1 MVMASRTDESDRLD
15 LERTMSRALLLSAL
29 LLALCGPL
37 KATAL
42 SAGEAPAVP
51 PAQATTPPASAPVTA
66 RFGPAGAAAVIPAA
80 PATSWDNG
88 RFALADGDTVV
99 FIGQENLVRVCRG
112 GELEARL
119 AAGLASAHPQFRS
132 MAWEG
137 DTVYEQWRDLNFG
150 DWRAQLD
157 AVGATVVVA
166 QFGQVEALD
175 GPQRLGAFTAA
186 YHRLLDQVGAGRR
199 LVLLTPISFE
209 DPLPPRA
216 PRLSARNG
224 DLAAYAEAVRG
235 VARARGALCVDL
247 TAIGSSGG
255 QAVPGRATDDGLH
268 LNDEGRRQLA
278 ELVTSQLGVAVPAAA
293 SSPALRAAIIEK
305 NRLFFDCWRPANWS
319 FVYGDRITQ
328 PFGHAVSGGPSLR
341 EVFERHKPMIAAWD
355 ARIQAQA
362 GQQEPPP
369 APAAVAL
376 PAADDAVSTPEQE
389 LGSFTLEPG
398 WTVSL
403 VASEAQGVSKP
414 TQLTWDER
422 GRLFVACSPSY
433 PHPIPGVV
441 PADYILML
449 SEQGRDG
456 RFAAAQRWA
465 EGLTMV
471 MGLEPGDGGMYVCDF
486 DHLLHLSDPAGSG
499 HASARR
505 MVMSGFGIGDTHQL
519 INSIK
524 HAPDGS
530 LWFTQGLHA
539 FSRVETPWG
548 LKRLDQAGVW
558 RFDPKTL
565 QLESFFNHGR
575 AGFNCWGV
583 AFDDFGQVFHKS
595 GDRPEGY
602 WSVPGLVPL
611 ADPDEYHTVGAL
623 FRSDRKTTALEFIGT
638 AAMPD
643 DLQGVAVLGGFFGNT
658 IELHRLRD
666 DGAGFSST
674 QLPKLLRSSD
684 PCFRPVDVRG
694 GPDGALYVADWC
706 TPVIG
711 HYQAGFADPK
721 RDRRHGRIWR
731 LARTDRQAVQPPR
744 LDGLG
749 PNELLPLLASP
760 ERWVRAQVHRL
771 LCDLPP
777 AQAVMATDAFVGLL
791 PAGSAGDRLRYE
803 ALNVDLAHGA
813 VRPELLVS
821 LLGCDDARLRAYA
834 TRAVGSWAEAL
845 PDALGLLAARV
856 ADADA
861 RVRLEAV
868 VACSRIGRAQ
878 AVEVAVRVLSL
889 PHDRFIDYALKG
901 SVRALRPAWQDALG
915 TLTFGGDAEQAGYV
929 RTLATAQNA
938 AVHPGKRIYDA
949 LCLAC
954 HQPDAKGLPGI
965 YPPLAGSEWVAGDA
979 GPLIRILTNGLGGP
993 ITVKGQAF
1001 GQQLP
1006 LPMPPMGLDDQQAAD
1021 VLTYLRASF
1030 GNQAAGVEAGQV
1042 HAVRAQSATRQQP
1055 WTMAE
1060 LGR

>member
-1 MVMASRTDESDRLD
+1 M
-15 LERTMSRALLLSAL
+15 
-29 LLALCGPL
+29 LLAVILPCAS
-37 KATAL
+37 ATLA
-42 SAGEAPAVP
+42 AGEAQAQAPAAGPAAAVP
-51 PAQATTPPASAPVTA
+51 AAPDTVPVTA
-66 RFGPAGAAAVIPAA
+66 RFADGGAGGAAAAGTA
-80 PATSWDNG
+80 PRVSSWDGG
-88 RFALADGDTVV
+88 RFTLAEGDTVV
-99 FIGQENLVRVCRG
+99 FIGQENLVRASRG

-119 AAGLASAHPQFRS
+119 SAACASAHPHVRS

-186 YHRLLDQVGAGRR
+186 YHRLLDQIAAGRR

-209 DPLPPRA
+209 DPLLQRA
-216 PRLSARNG
+216 PRLSARNR

-235 VARARGALCVDL
+235 VARSRGALCVDL
-247 TAIGSSGG
+247 TAIGGG
-255 QAVPGRATDDGLH
+255 QASQGRATDDGLH
-268 LNDEGRRQLA
+268 LNDEGRRQFA
-278 ELVTSQLGVAVPAAA
+278 ELVTSQLGLAVPAVSAL
-293 SSPALRAAIIEK
+293 PALRAAIIEK

-355 ARIQAQA
+355 ARIQALA
-362 GQQEPPP
+362 GQQPL
-369 APAAVAL
+369 PAAPEAVML
-376 PAADDAVSTPEQE
+376 PAADDVVSTPEQE
-389 LGSFTLEPG
+389 LASFTLQPG

-422 GRLFVACSPSY
+422 GRLFVACSPTY
-433 PHPIPGVV
+433 PHPIPGVL

-449 SEQGRDG
+449 TQRRPDG
-456 RFAAAQRWA
+456 TFAASQRWA

-471 MGLEPGDGGMYVCDF
+471 MGLEPGDDGMYVCDF
-486 DHLLHLSDPAGSG
+486 DHLLHLSDPADSG
-499 HASARR
+499 HASERTL
-505 MVMSGFGIGDTHQL
+505 VMSGFGIGDTHQL

-539 FSRVETPWG
+539 FSRVETAWG

-602 WSVPGLVPL
+602 WSVPGLTPL
-611 ADPDEYHTVGAL
+611 ADPEEYHTVGAL
-623 FRSDRKTTALEFIGT
+623 FRSDRKTTALEFIGS

-643 DLQGVAVLGGFFGNT
+643 DLQGVVVLGGFFGNT

-666 DGAGFSST
+666 DGAGFAST

-731 LARTDRQAVQPPR
+731 LARSDRPAVQPPA
-744 LDGLG
+744 LHGAAA
-749 PNELLPLLASP
+749 PELLAQLGSP
-760 ERWVRAQVHRL
+760 ERWVRAQAHRL
-771 LCDLPP
+771 LSDLPRE
-777 AQAVMATDAFVGLL
+777 QAVAATDAFVAAL

-813 VRPELLVS
+813 VRLELLTR
-821 LLGCDDARLRAYA
+821 LLGCDDPRLRAYA
-834 TRAVGSWAEAL
+834 TRAVGSWSGEL

-878 AVEVAVRVLSL
+878 AVEVAVRALAM

-901 SVRALRPAWQDALG
+901 SVRALRPAWQDALTG
-915 TLTFGGDAEQAGYV
+915 LSFGGDAEQAGYV
-929 RTLATAQNA
+929 HTLATAQNA
-938 AVHPGKRIYDA
+938 VVAPGKRIYDA

-979 GPLIRILTNGLGGP
+979 APLIRIITNGLGGP

-1021 VLTYLRASF
+1021 VLSYLRASF
-1030 GNQAAGVEAGQV
+1030 GNQASAVEAGQV
-1042 HAVRAQSATRQQP
+1042 HAVRAQSAARQQP
-1055 WTMAE
+1055 WTMAD